1 MMSTVFVFLSVLIL
15 YYLILIPL
23 EYRSLKEVRM
33 EYSQTGTSHD
43 THGNPSFEKQL
54 LETNKQGNLLN
65 VPAVAIAVFI
75 YKARH
80 RDT

>member
-1 MMSTVFVFLSVLIL
+1 
-15 YYLILIPL
+15 
-23 EYRSLKEVRM
+23 M